1 MFDIGASEIFLTAL
15 IALVVLGPQRLPAA
29 ARFAGLWIRRAR
41 AQWASV
47 RAELERELEADRL
60 RADLD
65 AARAA
70 APMQDMQAAMREIDD
85 AVASAARAAVAA
97 SNPADPP

>member
-15 IALVVLGPQRLPAA
+15 IALVVLGPARLPTA

-47 RAELERELEADRL
+47 KSELERELEADRL

-65 AARAA
+65 AAQAA
-70 APMQDMQAAMREIDD
+70 TPMQDVQSVMRELDE
-85 AVASAARAAVAA
+85 AVASAAAEAAKK
-97 SNPADPP
+97 PPEAP